1 MSLVCN
7 VCWSCLSSHCV
18 FLLCVINTPHTHTGC
33 SDSDSVVVDYAL
45 VVVILWDL
53 DLPRYHS
60 YLCGCDLWTVRHDV
74 VLEHVPSLPLSPY
87 FFHQWVIPTFPKIKK
102 KLNVLLNEICTVRV
116 NTIEVHITINIMYM
130 QICMRS
136 QKWVVAIYCNFR
148 WLHCLVW
155 VSHPHGKKKWF
166 TCHWGLLEA
175 RWTTSL
181 LSSGRQ
187 NITQFFFV
195 NCLDIHILLTTPNYN
210 HVDFQAW
217 SIRLGQINHYLFTR

>member
-1 MSLVCN
+1 MRLRLTKIPQLFMWVWLVDSQTWC
-7 VCWSCLSSHCV
+7 
-18 FLLCVINTPHTHTGC
+18 C
-33 SDSDSVVVDYAL
+33 S
-45 VVVILWDL
+45 
-53 DLPRYHS
+53 
-60 YLCGCDLWTVRHDV
+60 WTC
-74 VLEHVPSLPLSPY
+74 S
-87 FFHQWVIPTFPKIKK
+87 IPTLVSILFSPVSHPYISQNKKK

-217 SIRLGQINHYLFTR
+217 SIRQGQINHYLFTR